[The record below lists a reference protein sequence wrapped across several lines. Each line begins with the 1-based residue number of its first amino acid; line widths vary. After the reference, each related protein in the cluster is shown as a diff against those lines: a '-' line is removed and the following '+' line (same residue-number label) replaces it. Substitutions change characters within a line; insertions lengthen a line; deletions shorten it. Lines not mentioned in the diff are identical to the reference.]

1 MCKLAC
7 SEMFQSQ
14 EEPLNLR
21 IREIL
26 QRTGELGE
34 AGVRQVA
41 VVGFS
46 ESGMFRVGHGES
58 KALFKLAP
66 IS

>member
-1 MCKLAC
+1 M
-7 SEMFQSQ
+7 
-14 EEPLNLR
+14 
-21 IREIL
+21 
-26 QRTGELGE
+26 QRTVELGG

-46 ESGMFRVGHGES
+46 ESGTFKVGHGES
-58 KALFKLAP
+58 KASFKLAP